1 VSREVVT
8 LQAMVSGRISD
19 AITTGAP
26 RSTPGVRLVHEG
38 DARPVEGAS
47 VRVRDDGLYAIFGD
61 PLRLPSGQDLALRLN
76 VSAEGYATTSLGVA
90 LTAADTTLTLRIFP
104 LRGADTAAFV
114 LADPA
119 RNADIALS
127 PLPVH
132 LGGRVTRAEDGAPIA
147 GAAVEITAPT
157 SVGPDVT
164 DANGFFTLGPAPVAE
179 SVTLQISA
187 AGRETLSPEVRL
199 DYRNPVNPGAYV
211 LEPS

>member
-1 VSREVVT
+1 MSREVVT
-8 LQAMVSGRISD
+8 LQTMVSGRISD
-19 AITTGAP
+19 AITTGVP
-26 RSTPGVRLVHEG
+26 RSTPGVRLVHES
-38 DARPVEGAS
+38 DARPVEGTS
-47 VRVRDDGLYAIFGD
+47 VRVRDDGLYAVFGD

-90 LTAADTTLTLRIFP
+90 LTAADTTLTLRVFP
-104 LRGADTAAFV
+104 LRGVDTSAFV
-114 LADPA
+114 LTVPA

-147 GAAVEITAPT
+147 GAAVEITAPAA
-157 SVGPDVT
+157 VGPVVT
-164 DANGFFTLGPAPVAE
+164 DENGFFTLGPAPVAE

-187 AGRETLSPEVRL
+187 AGRETLSPEIRL
-199 DYRNPVNPGAYV
+199 DYRNPVNPGAYA